1 MTYRFAPFF
10 GAWLCAL
17 LLLAAATGTAAAQ
30 DAGNPD
36 PGGPDTGVVGP
47 LYQDPPPADPL
58 QDPAQDPPATDPTID
73 PAALP
78 PSEDPI
84 AQMEAA
90 QAAGAIY
97 WGAYIQ
103 GSTYGLP
110 NPPWDTRA
118 LDRFEANAK
127 KRLGILHWG
136 QAWQRCTGTSCV
148 YQEFR
153 EQRPQ
158 YEAMRQRGVLAF
170 VDWASWV
177 TTVSP
182 VYTQPKFSLGRIIAG
197 DHDAYIRRW
206 ASEAKAW
213 GYPILLRFNW
223 EMNGAWFP
231 WSETRNGNSR
241 GQFVQAWRHV
251 HGIFRSVG
259 ATNVKWVWCANV
271 VDGMN
276 TVPLSN
282 WYPGDAYVDV
292 LCMDGY
298 NWGTNPAKNGT
309 WKSFSQV
316 FAMTYGELTK
326 LSSLPII
333 IGETASSEYGGS
345 KAAWI
350 TDALKVALPQKFPR
364 VIGVLWF
371 NWNNAKMDW
380 VIETSSSA
388 QSAFAS
394 AIASSY
400 YLAGP
405 YSITASGAD
414 LWPPAPAPGRTCTGG
429 GCLYLPAISKP

>member
-1 MTYRFAPFF
+1 MQYKFAPFF
-10 GAWLCAL
+10 GAGILAL
-17 LLLAAATGTAAAQ
+17 LLIVAAPRIATAQ
-30 DAGNPD
+30 DLD
-36 PGGPDTGVVGP
+36 SPDTGVPGP
-47 LYQDPPPADPL
+47 MYQDPAEVVPAEGIPAD
-58 QDPAQDPPATDPTID
+58 QE
-73 PAALP
+73 PAAP
-78 PSEDPI
+78 AADDPV

-90 QAAGAIY
+90 QAAGSLY

-118 LDRFEANAK
+118 INVFESHAK

-136 QAWQRCTGTSCV
+136 QAWQRCPTSTTCV

-158 YEAMRQRGVLAF
+158 YEAMRQRGIFAF

-177 TTVSP
+177 SNVSP

-213 GYPILLRFNW
+213 GYPIMLRFNW

-259 ATNVKWVWCANV
+259 ATNVKWVWCPNV

-276 TVPLSN
+276 TIPLSN

-309 WKSFSQV
+309 WKTFSQV
-316 FAMTYGELTK
+316 FTLTYSELTR

-364 VIGVLWF
+364 VIGILWF

-388 QSAFAS
+388 QSAFANG
-394 AIASSY
+394 IASSY

-405 YSITASGAD
+405 YSMSASGAE
-414 LWPPAPAPGRTCTGG
+414 LWPPVPSGPCAAG
-429 GCLYLPAISKP
+429 GCLYLPAVTKQ